1 MSAEDA
7 LARAEQLLGR
17 IEDARTRLEQTDD
30 SDEAIAILTELA
42 ELSKE
47 VESELAQAKR
57 QAEADANS

>member
-17 IEDARTRLEQTDD
+17 IEDARTRLEQTED
-30 SDEAIAILTELA
+30 SDEAIAILSELA

-47 VESELAQAKR
+47 VESELTRARR